1 MNSNVELSSP
11 HVGIEMQSTS
21 RHQEPRLILESSH
34 FDMARF
40 VLCWTGLATKASII
54 TGKL

>member
-11 HVGIEMQSTS
+11 LVGIEMQSTS
-21 RHQEPRLILESSH
+21 RHQEPRLILERNH
-34 FDMARF
+34 FDMASF